1 MKSEFLLA
9 ITQLAAEKNLTRDV
23 VLGAVEE
30 ALVSAYRKNSFA
42 LNQEISVKID
52 TDTGKVRVWAHK
64 TVVEKPA
71 DPRCEISLEEARQ
84 IKADAELEDVIE
96 VESTPK
102 NAGRIA
108 AQTAKQVI
116 LQRLHEAEHS
126 AILGEYAGKEGD
138 VITGL
143 VRRIEPKQIF
153 IDLGRTEALLPS
165 TEQVPNEKYRIGQR
179 IRVYL
184 LEVARTTRGSR
195 VVVSRSHPDMLRRLL
210 ELEVPEIASGVV
222 EIKAVT
228 REAGFRSKVAVVAT
242 QEGVD
247 PVGCCVG
254 LRGIRIQ
261 NIVSELNREKIDVVS
276 WSEDIETF
284 ITNAL
289 SPAQVLKVKLGKE
302 SATVI
307 VPDRQL
313 SLAIGKEGQNVRLAA
328 KLTGWRIDIKGAT
341 DAEEQGL
348 LEPEKKAKPAAA
360 EPEEAAVSEAAP
372 PAEEVAVAEEVVEA
386 KAKVPLAKAE
396 IRFAEDIMAPPSVKP
411 VVKSRK
417 KKKAGRKK
425 TSAVDGIKIKRVRQD
440 RDLEGDE
447 ESIESIGAIED
458 IEALEKMDEIDEIDT
473 VGVVGEVQAAEEPE
487 EPEEPEKPEKPDKA
501 DKPKKTKKAAKAG
514 KAEKPEKPKKAKK
527 VAKADKAEKI
537 EKPDKPKKATK
548 TKKVKK
554 AKKAEDIEETE

>member
-9 ITQLAAEKNLTRDV
+9 ITQLSAEKNLPRDV
-23 VLGAVEE
+23 ILGAVEA
-30 ALVSAYRKNSFA
+30 ALVSAYRKDSFA
-42 LNQEISVKID
+42 PNQEISVKID
-52 TDTGKVRVWAHK
+52 TASGKVRVWAHK
-64 TVVEKPA
+64 TVAEKPA

-84 IKADAELEDVIE
+84 IKADAELEDVVE
-96 VESTPK
+96 VESTPR

-138 VITGL
+138 IITGL

-153 IDLGRTEALLPS
+153 VDLGRTEAVLPS

-210 ELEVPEIASGVV
+210 ELEVPEIASGVI
-222 EIKAVT
+222 EIKAAA
-228 REAGFRSKVAVVAT
+228 REAGFRSKVAVASA
-242 QEGVD
+242 QGGVD

-261 NIVSELNREKIDVVS
+261 NIVSELNGEKIDVVS
-276 WSEDIETF
+276 WSEDIETL

-289 SPAQVLKVKLGKE
+289 SPARVLRVKLGKE
-302 SATVI
+302 SATVV

-341 DAEEQGL
+341 EAEEQGL
-348 LEPEKKAKPAAA
+348 LEPEKEEEPAEA
-360 EPEEAAVSEAAP
+360 EPEAVPEEAAVSEAA
-372 PAEEVAVAEEVVEA
+372 VAEEVV
-386 KAKVPLAKAE
+386 
-396 IRFAEDIMAPPSVKP
+396 
-411 VVKSRK
+411 
-417 KKKAGRKK
+417 G
-425 TSAVDGIKIKRVRQD
+425 AV
-440 RDLEGDE
+440 E
-447 ESIESIGAIED
+447 E
-458 IEALEKMDEIDEIDT
+458 
-473 VGVVGEVQAAEEPE
+473 EEP
-487 EPEEPEKPEKPDKA
+487 A
-501 DKPKKTKKAAKAG
+501 
-514 KAEKPEKPKKAKK
+514 
-527 VAKADKAEKI
+527 
-537 EKPDKPKKATK
+537 
-548 TKKVKK
+548 
-554 AKKAEDIEETE
+554 